1 MTRKTYCGNLL
12 WQSGLTLLARCRVAL
27 SALVQEG
34 GETVKSV
41 FLAAFAS
48 LAAVLPAPLRAAE
61 APSAKPLLRVAVL
74 SDIQG
79 YPYAEDAGMRNLE
92 RALDVLAGFHPD
104 VVVNAGDISDT
115 GRDAAAVAYYKKRC
129 DARLGPLPHIAC
141 MGNHELAFI
150 PDELK
155 TQRTVAAIRRDF
167 NAVFGYPAGSRA
179 VRRTIG
185 GYDFVALSLS
195 DCAGYTDDELAELKG
210 LLDASVARDASK
222 PIFVVTHYHP
232 QNTVNDSASWWMGG
246 GLRRLLDGYAQVV
259 SLSGHTHAPL
269 QDPRSIWQGGFT
281 AIETSTLCYGCI
293 FNDPPAANQVS
304 SLLPYGHE
312 SVGFLLIEV
321 FADRIAI
328 RRFSACDR
336 REIEPATPWSVKLP
350 YRPEEAVY
358 APGARRAC
366 APQFAGDPRPT
377 LWYDYGFVYLMFDAA
392 SAGGPVMGYRIE
404 LAQKGGGVRSYLHLA
419 DFYRVAAH
427 RSSRVVFR
435 APPESLKPG
444 KTYHCAIRPVG
455 FFGETGRAAE
465 WFFTIDANYPIK
477 DEPPLSVQE

>member
-1 MTRKTYCGNLL
+1 M
-12 WQSGLTLLARCRVAL
+12 
-27 SALVQEG
+27 
-34 GETVKSV
+34 KSV

-155 TQRTVAAIRRDF
+155 AQRTVAAIRRDF

-293 FNDPPAANQVS
+293 FNDPPA
-304 SLLPYGHE
+304 
-312 SVGFLLIEV
+312 
-321 FADRIAI
+321 D
-328 RRFSACDR
+328 
-336 REIEPATPWSVKLP
+336 
-350 YRPEEAVY
+350 
-358 APGARRAC
+358 
-366 APQFAGDPRPT
+366 
-377 LWYDYGFVYLMFDAA
+377 FDAKAAYAVVDLDEKCRMQQVGEGWFA
-392 SAGGPVMGYRIE
+392 SLDDVPKQAFSMTVPQIMSARAIVCTVPDSRKADAVAGAVDGPLTNMCPASILRQHPDCTMF
-404 LAQKGGGVRSYLHLA
+404 LDPPS
-419 DFYRVAAH
+419 AAK
-427 RSSRVVFR
+427 
-435 APPESLKPG
+435 LK
-444 KTYHCAIRPVG
+444 
-455 FFGETGRAAE
+455 EAE
-465 WFFTIDANYPIK
+465 
-477 DEPPLSVQE
+477 